1 MKTVEMVCQKYS
13 SGEGRGGRGLGGLG
27 GVLCGLVP
35 VPGQQFVQARRK
47 RRGDGTLRRGLA
59 V

>member
-1 MKTVEMVCQKYS
+1 MAQQDVAVLYP

-35 VPGQQFVQARRK
+35 APGQQFVQA
-47 RRGDGTLRRGLA
+47 
-59 V
+59 